1 VSLDRSTVRTIAYLA
16 RLRIDDGQLD
26 GLARELSGILD
37 WVEQLREV
45 PTDDVEPMT
54 SVAALT
60 LPLRADAVSDGG
72 DATPLLAN
80 APQPIDDYYA
90 VPKVVE

>member
-1 VSLDRSTVRTIAYLA
+1 MSLDRSTVRTIAYLA
-16 RLRIDDGQLD
+16 RVRVEDAQLD
-26 GLARELSGILD
+26 GLAHELSGILD

-45 PTDDVEPMT
+45 ATDDVEPIS
-54 SVAALT
+54 SVVAMS
-60 LPLRADAVSDGG
+60 LPLRADLVSDGG
-72 DATPLLAN
+72 DAASVLAN